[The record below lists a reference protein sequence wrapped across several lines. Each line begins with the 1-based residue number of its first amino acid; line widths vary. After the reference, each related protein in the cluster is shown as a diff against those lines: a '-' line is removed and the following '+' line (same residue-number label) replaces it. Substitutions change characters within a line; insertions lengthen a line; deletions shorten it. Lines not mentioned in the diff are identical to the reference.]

1 LAAFIVILAIVAHRF
16 LRLDLINDFIGR
28 APIRS
33 VLMGMLAL
41 ALAQG
46 ILSRSVR
53 LRMGIHMILQW
64 LLWAWAGV
72 TALIS
77 DGTGKILPYIKDDY
91 AKDLIFATLVSTLC
105 DTLRRLRWLSWTVV
119 AVMTFIACVALPQRN
134 GTHKCYHYPPN
145 PSLLNYTQE
154 TDNRLCMAA
163 ADCFDVPP
171 SEEHLRNEYWACERE
186 GVWGLATVLDRI
198 HYVGNLMDPNGLA
211 LALVMA
217 SALALGLLTWPAP
230 APSGSAPSSPGSGPA
245 PGASYAAGRVG
256 RLLLLAALGTM
267 GLAVIFAASRAG
279 QIALALVVVAFA
291 YSRIGIG
298 GVALAGVAV
307 TPVVFIS
314 TRNAAEAAY
323 STLTRVQTQLNGYQA
338 FLDHPVFGVGFG
350 NYGQISF
357 ITAHN
362 SLLLAA
368 TETGFLGS
376 ALYVLSIYTIFKFL
390 IQVLR
395 WVPTLEG
402 EEPPESLPD
411 LKHFART
418 LIIMMGGVL
427 LCVSFLSMTFDVMWL
442 FPVAIVAAFY
452 NVVLRELPDFE
463 LSLSGVEILGAL
475 ICGALA
481 PVVLAA
487 LLA

>member
-1 LAAFIVILAIVAHRF
+1 MAAFIVILAIVAHRF
-16 LRLDLINDFIGR
+16 LRLDLVNDDIGR
-28 APIRS
+28 VPIRS

-41 ALAQG
+41 ALVQG
-46 ILSRSVR
+46 FLTRSLR
-53 LRMGIHMILQW
+53 LRLGVHMILQW

-77 DGTGKILPYIKDDY
+77 DGTARILTYVKDDY
-91 AKDLIFATLVSTLC
+91 AKDLIFATLVSVLC

-134 GTHKCYHYPPN
+134 GVHKCYHYPPI
-145 PSLLNYTQE
+145 PSMLNYTQE

-217 SALALGLLTWPAP
+217 SALALGLLTWPA
-230 APSGSAPSSPGSGPA
+230 SPSSSSSSAGGGHA
-245 PGASYAAGRVG
+245 VGRVG
-256 RLLLLAALGTM
+256 RALLLGALGIM
-267 GLAVIFAASRAG
+267 GLAVVFAASRAG
-279 QIALALVVVAFA
+279 QVALALVVVAFA
-291 YSRIGIG
+291 YARIGIG

-307 TPVVFIS
+307 TPVVFFT

-376 ALYVLSIYTIFKFL
+376 ALYVLSIYALFKFL

-395 WVPTLEG
+395 WAPTLEG

-411 LKHFART
+411 LQHFART
-418 LIIMMGGVL
+418 LLIMLVGVL

-442 FPVAIVAAFY
+442 FPVGVIAAFY

-463 LSLSGVEILGAL
+463 LSLTGVEIFLAL
-475 ICGALA
+475 IGGALA
-481 PVVLAA
+481 PVIIAA